1 MSKMVIVHNVVD
13 LDRWLSYKQERADVI
28 AQFGSNVKDHVSADG
43 SNTVAVTAD
52 GVDVAAMQAALASP
66 PPELAAAM
74 ERHGVIP
81 PLTVF
86 VEK

>member
-1 MSKMVIVHNVVD
+1 MSKIVIVHNVVD
-13 LDRWLSYKQERADVI
+13 LDRWLSYKQERVDVL
-28 AQFGSNVKDHVSADG
+28 AQFGSSVTDHVAADG
-43 SNTVAVTAD
+43 SKTVAVAVD

-66 PPELAAAM
+66 PPELAAGM

>member
-13 LDRWLSYKQERADVI
+13 LDRWLSYKQERADVL
-28 AQFGSNVKDHVSADG
+28 AQYGSKVTDHVAADG
-43 SNTVAVTAD
+43 SKTVAVTMD

-66 PPELAAAM
+66 PPELTAGM

-81 PLTVF
+81 PLSVF

>member
-1 MSKMVIVHNVVD
+1 M
-13 LDRWLSYKQERADVI
+13 YGDVL
-28 AQFGSNVKDHVSADG
+28 AQFGSSVTDHVAADG
-43 SNTVAVTAD
+43 SKTGAVTVD

-66 PPELAAAM
+66 PPELAAGM

>member
-1 MSKMVIVHNVVD
+1 MSKIVIVHNVVD
-13 LDRWLSYKQERADVI
+13 LDRWLSYKQERVDVL
-28 AQFGSNVKDHVSADG
+28 AQFGSSVTDHVAADG
-43 SNTVAVTAD
+43 SKTVAVTVD

-66 PPELAAAM
+66 PPELAAGM

>member
-1 MSKMVIVHNVVD
+1 MSKIVIVHNVVD

-28 AQFGSNVKDHVSADG
+28 AQFGSSVTDHVAADG
-43 SNTVAVTAD
+43 SKTVAVTVE

-66 PPELAAAM
+66 PPELAAGM

>member
-1 MSKMVIVHNVVD
+1 M
-13 LDRWLSYKQERADVI
+13 L
-28 AQFGSNVKDHVSADG
+28 AQFGSSVTDHVAADG
-43 SNTVAVTAD
+43 SKTVAVTVD

-66 PPELAAAM
+66 PPELAAGM

>member
-1 MSKMVIVHNVVD
+1 MSKIVIVHNVVD
-13 LDRWLSYKQERADVI
+13 LDRWLSYKQERVDVL
-28 AQFGSNVKDHVSADG
+28 AQFGSSVTDHVAADG
-43 SNTVAVTAD
+43 SKTVAVTVD

-66 PPELAAAM
+66 PPELAAGM

-81 PLTVF
+81 PLAVF

>member
-1 MSKMVIVHNVVD
+1 MSKIVIVHNVVD

-28 AQFGSNVKDHVSADG
+28 AQFGSSVTDHVAADG
-43 SNTVAVTAD
+43 SKTVAVTVD
-52 GVDVAAMQAALASP
+52 GVDAAAMQAALASP
-66 PPELAAAM
+66 PPELAAGM

>member
-1 MSKMVIVHNVVD
+1 MSKIVIVHDVVD
-13 LDRWLSYKQERADVI
+13 LDRWLSYKQERVDVL
-28 AQFGSNVKDHVSADG
+28 AQFGSSVTDHVAADG
-43 SNTVAVTAD
+43 SKTVAVTVD

-66 PPELAAAM
+66 PPELAAGM

>member
-1 MSKMVIVHNVVD
+1 MSKIVIVHNVVD

-28 AQFGSNVKDHVSADG
+28 AEFGSSVTDHVAADG
-43 SNTVAVTAD
+43 SKTVAVTVD
-52 GVDVAAMQAALASP
+52 GVDVAALQAALASP
-66 PPELAAAM
+66 PPELGAAM

-86 VEK
+86 IEK